1 MEPIQVY
8 DLKQIRPQ
16 RWSEKS
22 VNTANAIRRI
32 PTIMLAVQ
40 PNTTGCGKRSEK
52 SKIEAMDELSYI
64 KENYQEMNDRQLAND
79 LNRSPDAV
87 KKVRLDNN
95 IYRRHRQP
103 WAQPE
108 IKKLAK
114 IYPDASWELLE
125 WTFDRSR
132 NSIIKKATRKNISRS
147 KKKIKEARS
156 KAGSSKRKQKPQVQI
171 VL

>member
-1 MEPIQVY
+1 
-8 DLKQIRPQ
+8 
-16 RWSEKS
+16 
-22 VNTANAIRRI
+22 
-32 PTIMLAVQ
+32 
-40 PNTTGCGKRSEK
+40 
-52 SKIEAMDELSYI
+52 MDELSYI